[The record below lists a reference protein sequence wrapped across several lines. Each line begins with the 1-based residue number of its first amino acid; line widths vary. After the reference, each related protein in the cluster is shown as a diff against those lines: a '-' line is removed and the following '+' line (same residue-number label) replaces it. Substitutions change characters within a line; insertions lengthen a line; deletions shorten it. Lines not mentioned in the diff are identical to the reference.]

1 MQGDQQRPA
10 VRRCVAPEC
19 NVKCFKQDALPLNIL
34 CWLFDWGGWDFWYIQ
49 FTVQGINMGY
59 KYGMYVLIN
68 LWFPGTLDIGHYSLC
83 DVTPE
88 LRPNKIKDSKRV
100 RLSDQHVFAQ
110 AR

>member
-49 FTVQGINMGY
+49 FTMTIYSTIYMVHTIY
-59 KYGMYVLIN
+59 HDN
-68 LWFPGTLDIGHYSLC
+68 LQYNLP
-83 DVTPE
+83 
-88 LRPNKIKDSKRV
+88 
-100 RLSDQHVFAQ
+100 
-110 AR
+110 